1 MNLARAYEQTAEISL
16 HRTQSDF
23 SFMILEPEELSDAV
37 KAADVMREGN
47 CVLLNTETLSP
58 ELKARMVDFLRGFAY
73 VTDASMVQASSDL
86 IFMAPYQV
94 VVEYDAED
102 ELRKE

>member
-1 MNLARAYEQTAEISL
+1 MNLARAYEQTADISL
-16 HRTQSDF
+16 HRTQPGY
-23 SFMILEPEELSDAV
+23 SFAILEPEVLSDAV
-37 KAADVMREGN
+37 KAADMLREGN

-73 VTDASMVQASSDL
+73 VTDASMVQASSEL
-86 IFMAPYQV
+86 IFLAPYQI